1 MKITIICAI
10 VLALL
15 LFSCSK
21 ETKIKTVFEDNF
33 NRAGLGGNYTVQ
45 GGDWTISKD
54 HVVSTKA
61 ENRNLVLTGFAL
73 PQNGIIELT
82 MWSESDGVD
91 VKFNAWGDGLI
102 HDHGDGYSF
111 VLGGWSNR
119 VSVIAKL
126 HEHEDNRTENRK
138 KLEKGKKYRVRVE
151 RLDDKISWFVDG
163 ELFLKYVDENPLK
176 TDEGYNRLSF
186 GNWRS
191 AVHFDDLKISE
202 FIGE

>member
-10 VLALL
+10 VSALL
-15 LFSCSK
+15 LFSCTK
-21 ETKIKTVFEDNF
+21 EIKLKTVFEDGF
-33 NRAGLGGNYTVQ
+33 NRAGLGDNYTVQ
-45 GGDWTISKD
+45 GGDWTISD
-54 HVVSTKA
+54 GHVASTKA

-73 PQNGIIELT
+73 PQNGVIELT

-119 VSVIAKL
+119 VSIIAKL
-126 HEHEDNRTENRK
+126 HEHEKQRVENK
-138 KLEKGKKYRVRVE
+138 AKLEKGKKYKVRVE
-151 RLDDKISWFVDG
+151 RLDNKISWFVDG
-163 ELFLKYVDENPLK
+163 ALFLKYSDDDPLK
-176 TDEGYNRLSF
+176 TSDGYNRLSF

-191 AVHFDDLKISE
+191 SVHFDDLKISE